1 MDRCDRRPRA
11 RGKGD
16 LAPASRVAELKG
28 RLEQL
33 EPSEDTAN
41 LLSVADSSFTKSV
54 WIIGGDGWAYDIG
67 FGGLDHVLA
76 SGRDVNVLV
85 LDTEVYSNT
94 GGQASKSTPRG
105 AVAKFAA
112 AGKDQRKKDLGMIAT
127 AYGDVYVGQIAMGAD
142 MPQTVK
148 VLAEAE
154 AHQGPSLVIAY
165 SHCIAHGIDM
175 STAMTH
181 QKEAVTSGYWPL
193 YRFDPALAERG
204 EHPFTLDSKKPSIPL
219 AVFAQKEARFAML
232 KRIDPDRAA
241 MLTEAAQSDVDARW
255 HLYEQTAGIE
265 RGAQN
270 GEKEGD
276 PR

>member
-1 MDRCDRRPRA
+1 MP
-11 RGKGD
+11 
-16 LAPASRVAELKG
+16 
-28 RLEQL
+28 Q
-33 EPSEDTAN
+33 
-41 LLSVADSSFTKSV
+41 SV
-54 WIIGGDGWAYDIG
+54 WIVGGDGWAYDIG

-94 GGQASKSTPRG
+94 GGQASKATPRG

-142 MPQTVK
+142 MPHTVK

-154 AHQGPSLVIAY
+154 AHRGPSLVIAY

-204 EHPFTLDSKKPSIPL
+204 EHPFKLDSKKPSIPL
-219 AVFAQKEARFAML
+219 ARFEQKEARFAML
-232 KRIDPDRAA
+232 KRIDPDRADLLA
-241 MLTEAAQSDVDARW
+241 AAAQNDVDARW

-265 RGAQN
+265 RGAQH
-270 GEKEGD
+270 GEQEGSPSETD
-276 PR
+276 DEPESPVEAGDSV